1 MRQVSTFVFALETAQ
16 KHCCL
21 KDETQT
27 DLKVFQFG
35 KTIFSTNSEGVAV
48 KNFKYSGVWG
58 RYCQGTILRIEIQ

>member
-1 MRQVSTFVFALETAQ
+1 MKSFNQNQFCDPDMRQVSTFVFALETAQ

-48 KNFKYSGVWG
+48 KKFQVFWS
-58 RYCQGTILRIEIQ
+58 LR